1 MRRKHTLVLGIYPNT
16 RGFGFAVFEGILAPV
31 DWGVFET
38 RGKDINRRCLQKI
51 AVLLNQQEPDFLVL
65 ENMSEGGSLREKRIR
80 DLNEAIAVLAETQGV
95 RTASFSRKQ
104 VRQCFGSDFVSK
116 HMIAE
121 TIGMRIPAFARLV
134 PPMRKPWKSE
144 HARMG
149 LFDAA
154 ALVLT
159 FYQTPSQAGA

>member
-1 MRRKHTLVLGIYPNT
+1 MLGIYPNT
-16 RGFGFAVFEGILAPV
+16 RGFGFALFEGTLAPI

-38 RGKDINRRCLQKI
+38 RGNDINRRCLQRI
-51 AVLLNQQEPDFLVL
+51 AVLLNHQEPDFLVL
-65 ENMSEGGSLREKRIR
+65 QDMSEGGTLRERRIR
-80 DLNEAIAVLAETQGV
+80 DLNEAIFVLAETQGV

-104 VRQCFGSDFVSK
+104 VRQCFGHELVSK

-121 TIGMRIPAFARLV
+121 IIGKRIPVFARLV
-134 PPMRKPWKSE
+134 PPMRRPWKSE

-159 FYQTPSQAGA
+159 FYQSQTEA

>member
-1 MRRKHTLVLGIYPNT
+1 MLGIYPNA
-16 RGFGFAVFEGILAPV
+16 RGFGFVLFEGTLSPL

-38 RGKDINRRCLQKI
+38 RGSEMNRRCLQRI
-51 AVLLNQQEPDFLVL
+51 AVLLNHQEPDILVL
-65 ENMSEGGSLREKRIR
+65 ENMSEGSTRREKRIR

-95 RTASFSRKQ
+95 RTASCSRKQ
-104 VRQCFGSDFVSK
+104 VRECFGNESVSK
-116 HMIAE
+116 QMIAE
-121 TIGMRIPAFARLV
+121 TIGTRIPVFAPLV
-134 PPMRKPWKSE
+134 PPHRKPWKSE

-159 FYQTPSQAGA
+159 FYQSTRGQGEKR